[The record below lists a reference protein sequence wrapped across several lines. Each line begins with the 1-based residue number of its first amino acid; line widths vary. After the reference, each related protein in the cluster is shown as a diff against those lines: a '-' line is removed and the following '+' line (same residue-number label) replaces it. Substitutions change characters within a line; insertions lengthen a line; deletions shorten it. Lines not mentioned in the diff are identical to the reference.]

1 MEECKG
7 DGGGGSQSSHVG
19 NEACCTARAQKNVRM
34 ASSVTGSDHSELWRM
49 AGFPSKPSSSRSSRA
64 SIALTP
70 SEQRNGMRSSHLRV
84 NSDTIAGRGQRD
96 SEEQRINRERDEKGR
111 EDDRT
116 RCDLTD
122 DAMLRELPKVHFETC
137 IHWHV
142 KGMGWD
148 K

>member
-1 MEECKG
+1 
-7 DGGGGSQSSHVG
+7 V
-19 NEACCTARAQKNVRM
+19 
-34 ASSVTGSDHSELWRM
+34 SVTI
-49 AGFPSKPSSSRSSRA
+49 
-64 SIALTP
+64 SI
-70 SEQRNGMRSSHLRV
+70 ERNGMRSSHLRV
-84 NSDTIAGRGQRD
+84 NSDTIAGRGQRE